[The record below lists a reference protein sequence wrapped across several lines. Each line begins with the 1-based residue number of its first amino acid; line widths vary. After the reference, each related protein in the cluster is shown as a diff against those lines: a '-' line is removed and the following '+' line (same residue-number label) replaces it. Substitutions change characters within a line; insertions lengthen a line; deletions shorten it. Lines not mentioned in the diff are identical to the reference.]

1 MSERALKPCPWCGDT
16 NFLYPSEDHQYK
28 IIACE
33 FCYSQ
38 GPSCRSYEEAEVKW
52 NTRAGEKG

>member
-1 MSERALKPCPWCGDT
+1 MTEPEIKPCPWCGDT
-16 NFLYPSEDHQYK
+16 NFLYPSEDRQYK

-38 GPSCRSYEEAEVKW
+38 GPACKSYEEAVLKW
-52 NTRAGEKG
+52 NNRNRSGG